1 MKNTGTFWLVLILCA
16 SLAFTAGLFI
26 GRNANHT
33 DISFCYPVNGTT
45 LPGDTSATTVPEGTT
60 LPQSG
65 ESITGLVNI
74 NTATVLELQTLP
86 GIGEV
91 IAQRIVDYREK
102 NGNYQTVQDIAN
114 VDGIGAKRLEAIL
127 DLITVGG

>member
-1 MKNTGTFWLVLILCA
+1 MQEDHPTMKNTGTFWLVLILCI

-33 DISFCYPVNGTT
+33 DISLSSRPTETGTST
-45 LPGDTSATTVPEGTT
+45 ETSSQ
-60 LPQSG
+60 QS
-65 ESITGLVNI
+65 SDVITGLINI
-74 NTATVLELQTLP
+74 NTATCEELQTLP

-91 IAQRIVDYREK
+91 IARRIVDYREE
-102 NGNYQTVQDIAN
+102 NGNFQTVQDIAQ
-114 VDGIGAKRLEAIL
+114 VDGIGAKRLEAII

>member
-1 MKNTGTFWLVLILCA
+1 MKNTGTFWLVLILCV

-33 DISFCYPVNGTT
+33 DISLSFPT
-45 LPGDTSATTVPEGTT
+45 PSEDTSGSSVPGVTT
-60 LPQSG
+60 LPQNKG
-65 ESITGLVNI
+65 PINI
-74 NTATVLELQTLP
+74 NTATCEELQTLP

-91 IAQRIVDYREK
+91 IAQRIVDYRTE
-102 NGNYQTVQDIAN
+102 NGNFQTVQDIAN
-114 VDGIGAKRLEAIL
+114 VDGIGAKRLEDII

>member
-1 MKNTGTFWLVLILCA
+1 MKNTGTFWLVLILCI

-33 DISFCYPVNGTT
+33 DISLSSRPTET
-45 LPGDTSATTVPEGTT
+45 DTSTETSSQ
-60 LPQSG
+60 QS
-65 ESITGLVNI
+65 SDVITGLINI
-74 NTATVLELQTLP
+74 NTATCEELQTLP

-91 IAQRIVDYREK
+91 IARRIVDYREE
-102 NGNYQTVQDIAN
+102 NGNFQTVQDIAQ
-114 VDGIGAKRLEAIL
+114 VDGIGAKRLEAII